1 MAEGAA
7 ARAGIGAELVRAIG
21 SPDRNVRPTMIVAI
35 LFVFVCAQAG
45 AHIIETYRLMDTQRT
60 ITVGARAVELAYA
73 CRIRD
78 AALQNPTVLLDPNK
92 DGKVDE
98 NELQGVL
105 NQARDNVIADL
116 FVVDGK
122 AQLKPELSQF
132 TQSADKRGFEMKV
145 TVPLPPTPAGE
156 EMLTII
162 DPVYLIPPPAG
173 SDPLKPTVVKSAEG
187 VRVKQTGGKLTDA
200 FETPT
205 IPNMFVTIARA
216 GAVAG
221 GTATVVNSSAG
232 GGTSDTVA
240 SLASSSSNESRVD
253 PPVPRADAVKS
264 QQRLR
269 NLLGPERLSVWI
281 IVGSLFVAVL
291 LGAAHALTPGHGK
304 TIVGA
309 YLVGSHG
316 RIRDA
321 VYLGFIVTFTHTS
334 TVILLGI
341 GALVA
346 SKYVVQQQLFHYLGF
361 LSGLLVFLFGAGLF
375 LARWRK
381 TGEPAHAH
389 AHPHEHSH
397 SEAVGGEPH
406 VHHEH
411 PHTHAALAGG
421 DLVHAHAH
429 THLGHGHEGNVEH
442 VHSHGADATHVHT
455 HGEQPHTHAGE
466 LVHSHGGHVH
476 SHKIPERMSLKG
488 LAMLGIAGG
497 IVPCPDAIVVLL
509 IAIAMHRIG
518 FGLAIIGAFSVGL
531 AAVLIAIGIL
541 MVTARP
547 ALERISGG
555 SGSRFAQ
562 VWLPIGS
569 AAIVTLLGLGIMVQV
584 LIDAGVLTVRL

>member
-1 MAEGAA
+1 M
-7 ARAGIGAELVRAIG
+7 RATG
-21 SPDRNVRPTMIVAI
+21 SPDRNVRPTILAAI
-35 LFVFVCAQAG
+35 WVVFACTQCS
-45 AHIIETYRLMDTQRT
+45 AHVIETYRLMDTQRT
-60 ITVGARAVELAYA
+60 ISVGAQAIEIAYA

-78 AALQNPTVLLDPNK
+78 SALQNPTVLLDPNK

-98 NELQGVL
+98 TELQGML
-105 NQARDNVIADL
+105 NQARDNVVADL

-122 AQLKPELSQF
+122 TQLKPELSQF
-132 TQSADKRGFEMKV
+132 KQSPDKRAFEMKV
-145 TVPLPPTPAGE
+145 TVPLPPTPSGE
-156 EMLTII
+156 EVLTII

-173 SDPLKPTVVKSAEG
+173 SDPLKPTIVKSAEG
-187 VRVKQTGGKLTDA
+187 VRVKQADGNFSDG

-216 GAVAG
+216 GKLE
-221 GTATVVNSSAG
+221 GTTTLLSSNATG
-232 GGTSDTVA
+232 TTSDTLTSA
-240 SLASSSSNESRVD
+240 AGRD
-253 PPVPRADAVKS
+253 ARAPSPDAGQS

-281 IVGSLFVAVL
+281 IVGSMFVAVL

-316 RIRDA
+316 RILDA
-321 VYLGFIVTFTHTS
+321 VYLGLIVTLTHTS

-341 GALVA
+341 GAIVA

-375 LARWRK
+375 LARWRQ
-381 TGEPAHAH
+381 TGNAVHTH
-389 AHPHEHSH
+389 AHPPAHSH
-397 SEAVGGEPH
+397 DEAVGGEPH

-411 PHTHAALAGG
+411 AHTHAALSGG

-429 THLGHGHEGNVEH
+429 THLGHGHERNVEH
-442 VHSHGADATHVHT
+442 VHSHDPAATHVHT
-455 HGEQPHTHAGE
+455 HAEQPHTHPGE
-466 LVHSHGGHVH
+466 AAHSHGGHLHV
-476 SHKIPERMSLKG
+476 HKIPERLGVKG

-497 IVPCPDAIVVLL
+497 VVPCPDAIVVLL

-518 FGLAIIGAFSVGL
+518 FGLAIIGAFSLGL

-562 VWLPIGS
+562 IWLPLGS
-569 AAIVTLLGLGIMVQV
+569 AAIVTVLGLGIMLQV
-584 LIDAGVLTVRL
+584 LIQTGILTVRL